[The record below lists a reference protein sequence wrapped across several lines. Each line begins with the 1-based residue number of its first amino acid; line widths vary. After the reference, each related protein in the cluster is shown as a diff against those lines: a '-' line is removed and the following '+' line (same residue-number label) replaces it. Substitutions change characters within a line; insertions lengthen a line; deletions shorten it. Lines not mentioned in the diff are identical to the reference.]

1 MNSNRLY
8 RLSYQSVVGGVA
20 AGLAAHLGID
30 RALVRIL
37 FVLLFFFAAGFPMV
51 LIYFT
56 LWIALPKQTSPDE
69 PTLIS
74 VGLVSKS

>member
-8 RLSYQSVVGGVA
+8 RLSYQSVIGGVA

-37 FVLLFFFAAGFPMV
+37 FLLLFFFAAGFPVALVYFV
-51 LIYFT
+51 L
-56 LWIALPKQTSPDE
+56 WVALPKY
-69 PTLIS
+69 TLTPAIS
-74 VGLVSKS
+74 TPVN

>member
-20 AGLAAHLGID
+20 AGLGAHLGID

-37 FVLLFFFAAGFPMV
+37 FLLLFFFAAGVPVV
-51 LIYFT
+51 LIYFV
-56 LWIALPKQTSPDE
+56 LWVALPKYSLT
-69 PTLIS
+69 PTLP
-74 VGLVSKS
+74 VVSGS